1 MGEEKEGQ
9 LGTKIDG
16 FGFLYLQYVAFRAIL
31 GHSSSQ

>member
-16 FGFLYLQYVAFRAIL
+16 FGFLYLLVCGLQ
-31 GHSSSQ
+31 GHTWTFI